1 MNCYV
6 LSSEQARLAWIFTD
20 VSHWDIKV
28 KKKIICQNLYT
39 KRGREELPEMMDVY
53 GPDGGDGFPA
63 TYLSS
68 NLTSW
73 IHYTCTAFCMSI
85 IPQ

>member
-1 MNCYV
+1 MNCYE

-39 KRGREELPEMMDVY
+39 KSSRRELLEVMDKFMALIVVMV
-53 GPDGGDGFPA
+53 
-63 TYLSS
+63 
-68 NLTSW
+68 SW
-73 IHYTCTAFCMSI
+73 LYT
-85 IPQ
+85 